1 MRDGFGREIDYLRVS
16 ITDRCNL
23 RCRYCMP
30 EGARFLPEG
39 ALLSFDEL
47 LRVCRAATALGV
59 SRFKVTGGEPLVRPG
74 AVEFMRSLSALP
86 GAESVT
92 LTTNGLLLEPLV
104 AELGALDGVNV
115 SLDSSDSAAYAA
127 LTGVDAAERVLR
139 AIRRCAE
146 AGIRTKVN
154 CVLLSDVS
162 GAARLAH
169 LAEALPV
176 DVRYIRLMPVGMGGA
191 TAGAEPEA
199 VLALLR
205 QRWSDLHSVDE
216 IRGNG
221 PARYFA
227 SARLAGRI
235 GLIDAVSHRFCD
247 RCNRIRLT
255 ADGRLR
261 PCLCYADSIDL
272 KSALRDGA
280 TDGDVV
286 ELLEQAIRMKPL
298 RHAFDGPGGAVDR
311 QPMSRIGG

>member
-30 EGARFLPEG
+30 EDARFLPEG
-39 ALLSFDEL
+39 ELLTFDEL

-59 SRFKVTGGEPLVRPG
+59 RRFKVTGGEPLVRPG
-74 AVEFMRSLSALP
+74 AVEFMRSLKRLP
-86 GAESVT
+86 GVESVT

-104 AELGALDGVNV
+104 ESLGFLDGVNV
-115 SLDSSDSAAYAA
+115 SLDASDPAAYAA
-127 LTGVDAAERVLR
+127 LTGADAAERVLR
-139 AIRRCAE
+139 AIHRCAE
-146 AGIRTKVN
+146 ADIRTKVN

-162 GAARLAH
+162 GAARLAQ

-176 DVRYIRLMPVGMGGA
+176 DVRYIQLMPVGMGGA
-191 TAGAEPEA
+191 TAGADPES
-199 VLALLR
+199 LLSLLR
-205 QRWSDLHSVDE
+205 QRWSDLHPVDE

-227 SARLAGRI
+227 SARLRGRI

-255 ADGRLR
+255 ADGQLR

-272 KSALRDGA
+272 KSALRSGA

-286 ELLEQAIRMKPL
+286 ALLEKAVRMKPL
-298 RHAFDGPGGAVDR
+298 RHAFDGPGDAVDR